1 MQDHRIPVFTHDE
14 FLESYTKDPAA
25 APGRLE
31 AIRRA
36 IADIA
41 EFHEVLPASWE
52 DLRRVHTERHI
63 QEVIRE
69 GLDRVASLAAGGAVM
84 AALEGLKR
92 PAFALIRPPGHHAS
106 ADSAWGFCYYNNVA
120 VALEHLRHLG
130 HIETAYVLD
139 FDLHYGDGTVNILG
153 EKGYAAILNPQTE
166 NRLEYLRLVE
176 HDLGAVRADIIAVS
190 AGFDAH
196 QLDWGGVLLTEDYH
210 TIGALVREA
219 CTRLG
224 IGCFAVL
231 EGGYNHAVLGTNV
244 RAFLLGLMGA
254 PR

>member
-1 MQDHRIPVFTHDE
+1 MEQNGIPVFTHDD
-14 FLESYTKDPAA
+14 FLEAYTKDPAA

-31 AIRRA
+31 CIRKA

-41 EFHEVLPASWE
+41 EFREALPASWE
-52 DLRRVHTERHI
+52 DLRRVHTERHLRHVMR
-63 QEVIRE
+63 Q
-69 GLDRVASLAAGGAVM
+69 GLDRVASLAAGGTVM

-92 PAFALIRPPGHHAS
+92 PAFALVRPPGHHAS
-106 ADSAWGFCYYNNVA
+106 ADDSWGFCYYNNVA
-120 VALEHLRHLG
+120 VALEHLKHHG
-130 HIETAYVLD
+130 HIQTAYVLD

-176 HDLGAVRADIIAVS
+176 DDLATMRADIIAVS

-196 QLDWGGVLLTEDYH
+196 ILDWGGVLRTEDYH
-210 TIGALVREA
+210 ALGTLVRSA
-219 CTRLG
+219 CRRLG

-231 EGGYNHAVLGTNV
+231 EGGYNHAVLGENV
-244 RAFLLGLMGA
+244 RSFLLGLLGV

>member
-1 MQDHRIPVFTHDE
+1 MQETGIPVFSHDE
-14 FLESYTKDPAA
+14 FLEPYTKDPAA

-31 AIRRA
+31 SIREA

-41 EFHEVLPASWE
+41 EFCEALPASWE

-63 QEVIRE
+63 REVIRQ

-92 PAFALIRPPGHHAS
+92 PAFALVRPPGHHAS
-106 ADSAWGFCYYNNVA
+106 ADSSWGFCYYNNVA
-120 VALEHLRHLG
+120 VALEHLRHHG

-166 NRLEYLRLVE
+166 DRLEYLRLVE
-176 HDLGAVRADIIAVS
+176 KDLAAMRADVVAVS

-196 QLDWGGVLLTEDYH
+196 RQDWGGVLLTEDYH
-210 TIGALVREA
+210 AIGAMVRAA

>member
-1 MQDHRIPVFTHDE
+1 MAETRIPVFTHDE
-14 FLESYTKDPAA
+14 FLEPYTKDPAA

-31 AIRRA
+31 CIREA
-36 IADIA
+36 IAPMA

-52 DLRRVHTERHI
+52 DLRRVHTERHLRD
-63 QEVIRE
+63 VMRR

-84 AALEGLKR
+84 AAMEGLKR
-92 PAFALIRPPGHHAS
+92 PAFALVRPPGHHAS
-106 ADSAWGFCYYNNVA
+106 ADDSWGFCYYNNVA
-120 VALEHLRHLG
+120 VALEHLRHHG
-130 HIETAYVLD
+130 FIQTAYVLD

-166 NRLEYLRLVE
+166 NRVEYLRLVE
-176 HDLGAVRADIIAVS
+176 KDLASMRADIIAVS

-196 QLDWGGVLLTEDYH
+196 LQDWGGVLLTEDYH
-210 TIGALVREA
+210 ALGAMVRST

-231 EGGYNHAVLGTNV
+231 EGGYNHAVLGENV

-254 PR
+254 PP